1 MGAAPGRLL
10 DVMGVAT
17 HVIEAGAGAGE
28 AVLLLHGSGPGV
40 SAEANW
46 RLAMP
51 PLAETFRVIA
61 PDLLGFG
68 QTGAPSDGR
77 YSMDSWVA
85 HVVALLDALGVEKTH
100 VVGNSF
106 GGGLALRLTARH
118 PERVNRLV
126 LMGAVGLEFPITE
139 GLDDVW
145 GYEPSVAGMRR
156 LLETF
161 AYDPALVNDDLAEM
175 RYRASMAPGVQERYS
190 AMFPAPRQ
198 RWVDAM
204 ATPVD
209 EVRAIAAETLIV
221 HGRDDR
227 VIPLDVSLRLAHLI
241 DRSQLHVFGRCGHWT
256 QIEHAEVF
264 NRLVCDFLRS

>member
-1 MGAAPGRLL
+1 MDAARGRVI
-10 DVMGVAT
+10 DVMGVST
-17 HVIEAGAGAGE
+17 HVMEAGVGDV
-28 AVLLLHGSGPGV
+28 VLLLHGSGPGV

-46 RLAMP
+46 RLTIPA
-51 PLAETFRVIA
+51 LAGSFRVIA

-68 QTGAPSDGR
+68 QTGAPADGT
-77 YSMDSWVA
+77 YSMNAWVA
-85 HVVALLDALGVEKTH
+85 HVVALLDELGVERAH

-106 GGGLALRLTARH
+106 GGGLALRLAARH
-118 PERVNRLV
+118 PGRVNRLV

-145 GYEPSVAGMRR
+145 GYEPSVESMRR

-161 AYDPALVNDDLAEM
+161 AHDPALVNDDLAEM

-204 ATPVD
+204 ATPAD
-209 EVRAIAAETLIV
+209 EVCTIAAETLIV

-256 QIEHAEVF
+256 QIEHAEAF
-264 NRLVCDFLRS
+264 NRLVSDFLR